1 MTGPAI
7 NPAEWPANLAQ
18 QSLVAHDLKFQLE
31 SSLSSYR
38 HLSPQLTQ
46 AANFFILGFPWRSG
60 LAEHSCPFLPLTLNR
75 RKAELK
81 TGSTAFLCSIPQFNL
96 EIPRKIPNG

>member
-31 SSLSSYR
+31 SSLSSCRTFFPAVDASSEFLYTW
-38 HLSPQLTQ
+38 LSVAVASGRTLLPFSSPDTEQ
-46 AANFFILGFPWRSG
+46 AKGRI
-60 LAEHSCPFLPLTLNR
+60 ENR
-75 RKAELK
+75 FDSVSLFD
-81 TGSTAFLCSIPQFNL
+81 TSI
-96 EIPRKIPNG
+96 